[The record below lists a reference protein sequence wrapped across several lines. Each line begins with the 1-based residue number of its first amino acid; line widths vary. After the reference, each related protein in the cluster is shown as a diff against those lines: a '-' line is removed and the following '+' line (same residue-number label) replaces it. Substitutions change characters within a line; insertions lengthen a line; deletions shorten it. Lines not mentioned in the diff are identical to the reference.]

1 MKIFLIFFA
10 AMSLASLLS
19 NFTCHLHS
27 NQFLDHARH
36 PDHPTAFQRRRKLPL
51 PALVALML
59 TGMRKSVQTELDE
72 FFAHL
77 RQQAQL
83 VHAVSAQAFAQARA
97 KLAATAMPELSGSSM
112 KLLNVATGRVVKAV
126 GGDRV
131 QDRCSMVLGPFQ
143 ISGGTER
150 GPGPPFV
157 HGLSG

>member
-27 NQFLDHARH
+27 NRFLDHARH

-59 TGMRKSVQTELDE
+59 TGMRKSVQTELDD

-83 VHAVSAQAFAQARA
+83 AHAVSAQAFVQAGA
-97 KLAATAMPELSGSSM
+97 NLAATAMPELNDWLIDEAA
-112 KLLNVATGRVVKAV
+112 K
-126 GGDRV
+126 
-131 QDRCSMVLGPFQ
+131 RCYWLYALHRYPGVR
-143 ISGGTER
+143 ER
-150 GPGPPFV
+150 GSGPPCV